1 MIANWF
7 AQIAVI
13 VNLSLEDRF
22 LHTFNSATSGV
33 ASLLGMSSNMP
44 VLVMNDVVVEDFSAV
59 FVSQEVP
66 D

>member
-44 VLVMNDVVVEDFSAV
+44 LLFMNDVVVGDLSAV
-59 FVSQEVP
+59 IVSQEVP